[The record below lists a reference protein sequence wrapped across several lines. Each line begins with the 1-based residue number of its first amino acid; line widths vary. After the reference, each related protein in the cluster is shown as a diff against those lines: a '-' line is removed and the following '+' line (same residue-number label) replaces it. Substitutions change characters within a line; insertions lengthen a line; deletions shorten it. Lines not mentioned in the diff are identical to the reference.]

1 MANAREPS
9 VRPDRTTLAAFAGS
23 VLVLI
28 GVDVGALRR
37 QSDAP
42 DLEPGRVASGP

>member
-1 MANAREPS
+1 MANAGEPS
-9 VRPDRTTLAAFAGS
+9 IRPDRTTLAAFAGS

-37 QSDAP
+37 PAEAP
-42 DLEPGRVASGP
+42 DLEPGRVASEP